1 MKSKKLILGLTIAI
15 IMGLGATA
23 YAASAEITTVSSTS
37 THQRA
42 GLGRITGMRGYE
54 YVQSIL
60 KNNLGMTD
68 AEITAGLNSGKTMY
82 TLAEEKGLT
91 EDQFKAVLLEE
102 RNKAIDKAIS
112 DGTITKAEGD
122 SMKETLE
129 NNIDT
134 CTGIPGQRMGQSGTS
149 YGSGYGKIAGG
160 KGAGK
165 GHMSGDGSLGRTNCY
180 FNVF

>member
-1 MKSKKLILGLTIAI
+1 MKSKKLILGLAMAI
-15 IMGLGATA
+15 TMGLGVTA
-23 YAASAEITTVSSTS
+23 YAANTETSTS
-37 THQRA
+37 TNYTHERVGLARA
-42 GLGRITGMRGYE
+42 TGVRGYD
-54 YVQSIL
+54 YVESIL
-60 KNNLGMTD
+60 KNKLGMTD
-68 AEITAGLNSGKTMY
+68 DEITAGFNSGKTMY
-82 TLAEEKGLT
+82 DLAEEKGMT
-91 EDQFKAVLLEE
+91 EDEFKKSLLEE
-102 RNKAIDKAIS
+102 RNKAIDKAIAN
-112 DGTITKAEGD
+112 GTITKAEGD

-134 CTGIPGQRMGQSGTS
+134 CTGIPVQRIGQSGTS